1 LNGWKPQKAELFSFK
16 NFPPASEAS
25 RGIYQKWA

>member
-1 LNGWKPQKAELFSFK
+1 MLSKSNANKKSLEILY
-16 NFPPASEAS
+16 PPASEAS